1 MKDLFTKTLGSL
13 LSHDRSF
20 VGIDVGTSTL
30 KIIQIKAA
38 NERAVLETYGELS
51 AAAYSGGESG
61 RAMLLVDE
69 KISQMIID
77 LKKEAN
83 AASKRGVIAIPL
95 RYTFVTVIEMP
106 QLSDSELKEAIPY
119 EARKYIPISLSDVIL
134 DWWRIPETGSGP
146 EEGTRKT
153 VSILLAAVQREVI
166 EKYKRILSDAGV
178 EPAGFEIEIFS
189 AARAVGSRV
198 RSAYMLFDIGAL
210 STKLA
215 VIDQGIIRSVHNID
229 RASQAFSLAISQ
241 SLGIDFKRAEV
252 MKREVGIVQ
261 RPEAAGVRHTITPL
275 LDSIFDEADRLR
287 TGYRRKSGIAIDR
300 AILLGGGSLM
310 PGLVDYA
317 IERLGIEVLL
327 ANPFAQ
333 IEYPAFLQATLKSIA
348 PSFSVAVGLTLR
360 ALQER

>member
-1 MKDLFTKTLGSL
+1 MSNILTKTLSGL
-13 LSHDRSF
+13 LSRDRNV

-30 KIIQIKAA
+30 KIIQVKTAG
-38 NERAVLETYGELS
+38 EHAVLETYGELS
-51 AAAYSGGESG
+51 TAAYTGGESG

-69 KISQMIID
+69 KVSQMITD

-83 AASKRGVIAIPL
+83 ATSKRGVIAIPL

-106 QLSDSELKEAIPY
+106 QLSDSELAEAIQY
-119 EARKYIPISLSDVIL
+119 EARKYIPISLNDVVL
-134 DWWRIPETGSGP
+134 DWWRIPESTGGEKSP
-146 EEGTRKT
+146 T

-166 EKYKRILSDAGV
+166 EKYKRILTDAQM
-178 EPAGFEIEIFS
+178 EAAGFEIEIFS
-189 AARAVGSRV
+189 AARAVGSRI
-198 RSAYMLFDIGAL
+198 RSAYILFDIGAL
-210 STKLA
+210 STKIA
-215 VIDQGIIRSVHNID
+215 VIDQGIIRAVHHVD

-287 TGYRRKSGIAIDR
+287 SNYRRKSGVSIDK

-327 ANPFAQ
+327 ANPFTQ
-333 IEYPAFLQATLKSIA
+333 LEYPAFLQQTLKGIA
-348 PSFSVAVGLTLR
+348 PGFSIAVGLALK